1 MVCSPVVTHVSIRR
15 IIMGLNKSKK
25 LSKKSIKPTKVVEEL
40 DDVEELEDD
49 VEELED
55 DVEELEDDVEE
66 LEDDVEEPVKKARKS
81 MGAKKAKVYDAEDD
95 AEDDA
100 EGDAE
105 EVSFDTDA
113 VVNGILCD
121 KKSLTSAVYQVQL
134 RLPADIEPMYKGLT
148 PKLKKALRDAFGEL
162 IRKAYAQT
170 H

>member
-1 MVCSPVVTHVSIRR
+1 
-15 IIMGLNKSKK
+15 MGLNKSKK
-25 LSKKSIKPTKVVEEL
+25 LSKKSIKPTKVE
-40 DDVEELEDD
+40 DLEDD
-49 VEELED
+49 VEDLED

-81 MGAKKAKVYDAEDD
+81 MGAKKSKVDEDEDD
-95 AEDDA
+95 AEDDV
-100 EGDAE
+100 EDDAE
-105 EVSFDTDA
+105 EVTFDTDA
-113 VVNGILCD
+113 VVNGIMTD

>member
-1 MVCSPVVTHVSIRR
+1 
-15 IIMGLNKSKK
+15 MGLNKSKK
-25 LSKKSIKPTKVVEEL
+25 LSKKSIKPVK
-40 DDVEELEDD
+40 VEELEDD

-66 LEDDVEEPVKKARKS
+66 LEDDVEELEDDAEEPVKKARKS
-81 MGAKKAKVYDAEDD
+81 MGAKKSKADD
-95 AEDDA
+95 AEDDV
-100 EGDAE
+100 EDLGDE
-105 EVSFDTDA
+105 EVTFDTDA
-113 VVNGILCD
+113 VVNGIMTD

>member
-1 MVCSPVVTHVSIRR
+1 
-15 IIMGLNKSKK
+15 MGLNKSKK

-49 VEELED
+49 VEE
-55 DVEELEDDVEE
+55 
-66 LEDDVEEPVKKARKS
+66 PVKKARKS
-81 MGAKKAKVYDAEDD
+81 MGAKKSKVDDAEDD
-95 AEDDA
+95 AEDED
-100 EGDAE
+100 E
-105 EVSFDTDA
+105 EVTFDTDA
-113 VVNGILCD
+113 VVNGIMTD

>member
-1 MVCSPVVTHVSIRR
+1 MVCSPGVTHANIRR

-25 LSKKSIKPTKVVEEL
+25 LSKKSIKPVK
-40 DDVEELEDD
+40 VEELEDD

-81 MGAKKAKVYDAEDD
+81 MGAKKSKADDEDD
-95 AEDDA
+95 EDD
-100 EGDAE
+100 EDE

-113 VVNGILCD
+113 VVNGIMTD

>member
-1 MVCSPVVTHVSIRR
+1 
-15 IIMGLNKSKK
+15 MGLNKSKK
-25 LSKKSIKPTKVVEEL
+25 LSKKSIKPVKVEPVEVEDL
-40 DDVEELEDD
+40 EDDVEDD

-81 MGAKKAKVYDAEDD
+81 MGAKKAKVDEDD
-95 AEDDA
+95 ADANEEEGED
-100 EGDAE
+100 E
-105 EVSFDTDA
+105 EVTFDTDA
-113 VVNGILCD
+113 VVNGIMTD

>member
-1 MVCSPVVTHVSIRR
+1 MVCSPGITHVNIRR

-25 LSKKSIKPTKVVEEL
+25 LSKKSIKPTKVEEL
-40 DDVEELEDD
+40 EDDVEELEDD

-55 DVEELEDDVEE
+55 DVEDDVEE

-81 MGAKKAKVYDAEDD
+81 MGAKKAKVDD

-100 EGDAE
+100 NEDE
-105 EVSFDTDA
+105 EVTFDTDA
-113 VVNGILCD
+113 VVNGIMTD

>member
-1 MVCSPVVTHVSIRR
+1 
-15 IIMGLNKSKK
+15 MGLNKSKK
-25 LSKKSIKPTKVVEEL
+25 LSKKSIKPVK
-40 DDVEELEDD
+40 VEELEDD

-55 DVEELEDDVEE
+55 DVEELG
-66 LEDDVEEPVKKARKS
+66 DDVEEPVKKARKS
-81 MGAKKAKVYDAEDD
+81 MGAKKSKADD
-95 AEDDA
+95 AEDDVD
-100 EGDAE
+100 GDEDDVDGDE
-105 EVSFDTDA
+105 EVTFDTDA
-113 VVNGILCD
+113 VVNGIMTD

>member
-1 MVCSPVVTHVSIRR
+1 
-15 IIMGLNKSKK
+15 MGLNKSKK
-25 LSKKSIKPTKVVEEL
+25 LSKKSIKPVKVEEL
-40 DDVEELEDD
+40 EDDVEELEDDVEDD

-66 LEDDVEEPVKKARKS
+66 LDDVEEPVKKARKS
-81 MGAKKAKVYDAEDD
+81 MGAKKAKVDD
-95 AEDDA
+95 AEDD
-100 EGDAE
+100 EDDEDE
-105 EVSFDTDA
+105 EITFDTDA
-113 VVNGILCD
+113 VVNGIMTD
-121 KKSLTSAVYQVQL
+121 KKSLTSVVYQVQL

>member
-1 MVCSPVVTHVSIRR
+1 MVCSPGITHVNIRR

-25 LSKKSIKPTKVVEEL
+25 LSKKSVKPVK
-40 DDVEELEDD
+40 

-81 MGAKKAKVYDAEDD
+81 MGAKKSKVDEDENNAEGEDD
-95 AEDDA
+95 ADED
-100 EGDAE
+100 E
-105 EVSFDTDA
+105 EVTFDTDA
-113 VVNGILCD
+113 VVNGIMTD

>member
-1 MVCSPVVTHVSIRR
+1 
-15 IIMGLNKSKK
+15 MGLNKSKR
-25 LSKKSIKPTKVVEEL
+25 LSKKSIKPTK
-40 DDVEELEDD
+40 DVEELEDD
-49 VEELED
+49 VEELDED

-81 MGAKKAKVYDAEDD
+81 MGAKKSKVDD

-100 EGDAE
+100 DDEDE
-105 EVSFDTDA
+105 EVTFDTDA
-113 VVNGILCD
+113 VVNGIMTD

>member
-1 MVCSPVVTHVSIRR
+1 
-15 IIMGLNKSKK
+15 MGLNKSKK
-25 LSKKSIKPTKVVEEL
+25 LSKKSIKPTK
-40 DDVEELEDD
+40 
-49 VEELED
+49 
-55 DVEELEDDVEE
+55 VEELEDDVEE

-81 MGAKKAKVYDAEDD
+81 MGAKKSKANEADD
-95 AEDDA
+95 ADEEEDEE
-100 EGDAE
+100 EG
-105 EVSFDTDA
+105 VTFDTDA
-113 VVNGILCD
+113 VVNGIMTD

>member
-1 MVCSPVVTHVSIRR
+1 
-15 IIMGLNKSKK
+15 MGLNKSKK
-25 LSKKSIKPTKVVEEL
+25 LSKKSIKPVK
-40 DDVEELEDD
+40 VEELEDD
-49 VEELED
+49 VEELEDDVED

-81 MGAKKAKVYDAEDD
+81 MGAKKAKANDANEDEDD
-95 AEDDA
+95 ADED
-100 EGDAE
+100 E
-105 EVSFDTDA
+105 EVTFDTDA
-113 VVNGILCD
+113 VVNGIMTD

-134 RLPADIEPMYKGLT
+134 RLPADIEPMYKGLS

>member
-1 MVCSPVVTHVSIRR
+1 
-15 IIMGLNKSKK
+15 MGLNKSKK
-25 LSKKSIKPTKVVEEL
+25 LSKKSIKPVK
-40 DDVEELEDD
+40 VEELEDD

-55 DVEELEDDVEE
+55 DVEDDVEE

-81 MGAKKAKVYDAEDD
+81 MGAKKAKANDANEDEDD
-95 AEDDA
+95 ADED
-100 EGDAE
+100 E
-105 EVSFDTDA
+105 EVTFDTDA
-113 VVNGILCD
+113 VVNGIMTD

>member
-1 MVCSPVVTHVSIRR
+1 
-15 IIMGLNKSKK
+15 MGLNKSKK
-25 LSKKSIKPTKVVEEL
+25 LSKKSIKPVKVEPVEVEEL
-40 DDVEELEDD
+40 EDDVEDD

-81 MGAKKAKVYDAEDD
+81 MGAKKAKVDEDD
-95 AEDDA
+95 ADANEEEGED
-100 EGDAE
+100 E
-105 EVSFDTDA
+105 EVTFDTDA
-113 VVNGILCD
+113 VVNGIMTD

>member
-1 MVCSPVVTHVSIRR
+1 
-15 IIMGLNKSKK
+15 MGLNKSKK
-25 LSKKSIKPTKVVEEL
+25 LSKKSIKPVK
-40 DDVEELEDD
+40 VEELEDD

-55 DVEELEDDVEE
+55 DAEELEDDVEE
-66 LEDDVEEPVKKARKS
+66 LEDDVEEPVKKARRS
-81 MGAKKAKVYDAEDD
+81 MGAKKSKVDEDD
-95 AEDDA
+95 GEDED
-100 EGDAE
+100 E
-105 EVSFDTDA
+105 EVTFDTDA
-113 VVNGILCD
+113 VVNGIITD

>member
-1 MVCSPVVTHVSIRR
+1 
-15 IIMGLNKSKK
+15 MGLNKSKK
-25 LSKKSIKPTKVVEEL
+25 LSKKSIKPVKVEEL
-40 DDVEELEDD
+40 EDDVEELEDD
-49 VEELED
+49 VEELEDDAEELED

-81 MGAKKAKVYDAEDD
+81 MGAKKSKVDEDEDD
-95 AEDDA
+95 GKDED
-100 EGDAE
+100 E
-105 EVSFDTDA
+105 EVTFDTDA
-113 VVNGILCD
+113 VVNGIMTD

>member
-1 MVCSPVVTHVSIRR
+1 
-15 IIMGLNKSKK
+15 MGLNKSKK
-25 LSKKSIKPTKVVEEL
+25 LSKKSIKPTK
-40 DDVEELEDD
+40 

-81 MGAKKAKVYDAEDD
+81 MGAKKAKVDEDD
-95 AEDDA
+95 VDGEEDED
-100 EGDAE
+100 E
-105 EVSFDTDA
+105 EVTFDTDA
-113 VVNGILCD
+113 VVNGIMTD

>member
-1 MVCSPVVTHVSIRR
+1 
-15 IIMGLNKSKK
+15 MGLNKSKK
-25 LSKKSIKPTKVVEEL
+25 LSKKSIKPVKI
-40 DDVEELEDD
+40 EELEDD

-55 DVEELEDDVEE
+55 DVEELD
-66 LEDDVEEPVKKARKS
+66 DDVEEPVKKARKS
-81 MGAKKAKVYDAEDD
+81 MGAKKAKVDEDEDEDEDEDD
-95 AEDDA
+95 
-100 EGDAE
+100 
-105 EVSFDTDA
+105 EVTFDTDA
-113 VVNGILCD
+113 VVNGIMTD

>member
-1 MVCSPVVTHVSIRR
+1 MVCSPGITHVSIRR
-15 IIMGLNKSKK
+15 ITMGLNKSKK
-25 LSKKSIKPTKVVEEL
+25 LSKKSIKPVKVEEL
-40 DDVEELEDD
+40 EDDVEELDED

-81 MGAKKAKVYDAEDD
+81 MGAKKSKVDEDD
-95 AEDDA
+95 VEDEDD
-100 EGDAE
+100 
-105 EVSFDTDA
+105 EVTFDTDA
-113 VVNGILCD
+113 VVNGIMTD

>member
-1 MVCSPVVTHVSIRR
+1 
-15 IIMGLNKSKK
+15 MGLNKSKK
-25 LSKKSIKPTKVVEEL
+25 LSKKSIKPVK
-40 DDVEELEDD
+40 VEELEDD

-66 LEDDVEEPVKKARKS
+66 LEDDVEELDDVEEPVKKARKS
-81 MGAKKAKVYDAEDD
+81 MGAKKAKVDD
-95 AEDDA
+95 AEDD
-100 EGDAE
+100 EDDEDE
-105 EVSFDTDA
+105 EITFDTDA
-113 VVNGILCD
+113 VVNGIMTD

>member
-1 MVCSPVVTHVSIRR
+1 
-15 IIMGLNKSKK
+15 MGLNKSKK
-25 LSKKSIKPTKVVEEL
+25 LSKKSIKPVKVEEFE
-40 DDVEELEDD
+40 DDVEELEDDVEDD

-81 MGAKKAKVYDAEDD
+81 MGAKKSKADDAEDD
-95 AEDDA
+95 AEDED
-100 EGDAE
+100 DE
-105 EVSFDTDA
+105 EEITFDTDA
-113 VVNGILCD
+113 VVNGIMTD

>member
-1 MVCSPVVTHVSIRR
+1 
-15 IIMGLNKSKK
+15 MGLNKSKK
-25 LSKKSIKPTKVVEEL
+25 LSKKSIKPVK
-40 DDVEELEDD
+40 VEELEDD

-55 DVEELEDDVEE
+55 DVEDDVEE
-66 LEDDVEEPVKKARKS
+66 LEEEVEDDVEDDVEEQVTKARKS
-81 MGAKKAKVYDAEDD
+81 MGAKKAKVDEDD
-95 AEDDA
+95 ADEEDED
-100 EGDAE
+100 E
-105 EVSFDTDA
+105 EVTFDTDA
-113 VVNGILCD
+113 VVNGIMTD

>member
-1 MVCSPVVTHVSIRR
+1 MVCSPGITHVSIRR

-25 LSKKSIKPTKVVEEL
+25 LSKKSIKPVKVEEL
-40 DDVEELEDD
+40 DE
-49 VEELED
+49 

-81 MGAKKAKVYDAEDD
+81 MGAKKSKADEDD
-95 AEDDA
+95 ADEDED
-100 EGDAE
+100 E
-105 EVSFDTDA
+105 EVTFDTDA
-113 VVNGILCD
+113 VVNGIMTD

-162 IRKAYAQT
+162 VRKAYAQT

>member
-1 MVCSPVVTHVSIRR
+1 
-15 IIMGLNKSKK
+15 MGLNKSKK
-25 LSKKSIKPTKVVEEL
+25 LSKKSIKPVK
-40 DDVEELEDD
+40 
-49 VEELED
+49 
-55 DVEELEDDVEE
+55 VEELEDDVEE

-81 MGAKKAKVYDAEDD
+81 MGAKKSKADDVEDD
-95 AEDDA
+95 EEEDED
-100 EGDAE
+100 E
-105 EVSFDTDA
+105 EVTFDTDA
-113 VVNGILCD
+113 VVNGIMTD

>member
-1 MVCSPVVTHVSIRR
+1 MVCSPVITHVSIRR

-25 LSKKSIKPTKVVEEL
+25 LSKKSIKPTK
-40 DDVEELEDD
+40 VEELEDD

-81 MGAKKAKVYDAEDD
+81 MGAKKSKVDEDD
-95 AEDDA
+95 AEDD
-100 EGDAE
+100 EEEDEDE
-105 EVSFDTDA
+105 EVTFDTDA
-113 VVNGILCD
+113 VVNGIMTD

>member
-1 MVCSPVVTHVSIRR
+1 
-15 IIMGLNKSKK
+15 MGLNKSKK
-25 LSKKSIKPTKVVEEL
+25 LSKKSIKPVKVEEL
-40 DDVEELEDD
+40 EDDVEDD

-66 LEDDVEEPVKKARKS
+66 LDDVEEPVKKARKS
-81 MGAKKAKVYDAEDD
+81 MGAKKAKVDD
-95 AEDDA
+95 AEDD
-100 EGDAE
+100 EDDEDE
-105 EVSFDTDA
+105 EITFDTDA
-113 VVNGILCD
+113 VVNGIMTD

>member
-1 MVCSPVVTHVSIRR
+1 
-15 IIMGLNKSKK
+15 MGLNKSKK
-25 LSKKSIKPTKVVEEL
+25 LSKKSIKPVKVEEL
-40 DDVEELEDD
+40 EDDVEELEDDVEELEDD

-81 MGAKKAKVYDAEDD
+81 MGAKKSKADD
-95 AEDDA
+95 AEDDV
-100 EGDAE
+100 EDLGDE
-105 EVSFDTDA
+105 EVTFDTDA
-113 VVNGILCD
+113 VVNGIMTD

>member
-1 MVCSPVVTHVSIRR
+1 
-15 IIMGLNKSKK
+15 MGLNKSKK
-25 LSKKSIKPTKVVEEL
+25 LSKKSIKPVK
-40 DDVEELEDD
+40 

-81 MGAKKAKVYDAEDD
+81 MGAKKSKADDVEDD
-95 AEDDA
+95 EEEDED
-100 EGDAE
+100 E
-105 EVSFDTDA
+105 EVTFDTDA
-113 VVNGILCD
+113 VVNGIMTD

>member
-1 MVCSPVVTHVSIRR
+1 
-15 IIMGLNKSKK
+15 MGLNKSKK
-25 LSKKSIKPTKVVEEL
+25 LSKKSIKPVK
-40 DDVEELEDD
+40 

-81 MGAKKAKVYDAEDD
+81 MGAKKAKADDAEDD

-100 EGDAE
+100 DEDEDEDE
-105 EVSFDTDA
+105 EVTFDTDA
-113 VVNGILCD
+113 VVNGIMTD

>member
-1 MVCSPVVTHVSIRR
+1 
-15 IIMGLNKSKK
+15 MGLNKSKK
-25 LSKKSIKPTKVVEEL
+25 LSKKSIKPVK
-40 DDVEELEDD
+40 VEELEDD

-55 DVEELEDDVEE
+55 DVEELEDDAEE
-66 LEDDVEEPVKKARKS
+66 LEDDAEEPVKKARKS
-81 MGAKKAKVYDAEDD
+81 MGAKKSKADD

-100 EGDAE
+100 DGEDEDE
-105 EVSFDTDA
+105 EVTFDTDA
-113 VVNGILCD
+113 VVNGIMTD

>member
-1 MVCSPVVTHVSIRR
+1 
-15 IIMGLNKSKK
+15 MGLNKSKK
-25 LSKKSIKPTKVVEEL
+25 LSKKSIKPTK
-40 DDVEELEDD
+40 VEELEDD

-55 DVEELEDDVEE
+55 DVEELEDDAEE

-81 MGAKKAKVYDAEDD
+81 MGAKKSKADDADEDEDD
-95 AEDDA
+95 EDD
-100 EGDAE
+100 
-105 EVSFDTDA
+105 EVAFDTDA
-113 VVNGILCD
+113 VVNGIMTD

>member
-1 MVCSPVVTHVSIRR
+1 MVCSPGITHVNIRR

-25 LSKKSIKPTKVVEEL
+25 LSKKSIKPTKV
-40 DDVEELEDD
+40 EELEDD

-55 DVEELEDDVEE
+55 DVEDDVEE

-81 MGAKKAKVYDAEDD
+81 MGAKKAKVDD

-100 EGDAE
+100 NEDE
-105 EVSFDTDA
+105 EVTFDTDA
-113 VVNGILCD
+113 VVNGIMTD

>member
-1 MVCSPVVTHVSIRR
+1 
-15 IIMGLNKSKK
+15 MGLNKSKK
-25 LSKKSIKPTKVVEEL
+25 LSKKSIKPVK
-40 DDVEELEDD
+40 VEELEDD
-49 VEELED
+49 VEELENDVEDDVED

-81 MGAKKAKVYDAEDD
+81 MGAKKSKADDVEDD
-95 AEDDA
+95 ADGEEDED
-100 EGDAE
+100 E
-105 EVSFDTDA
+105 EVTFDTDA
-113 VVNGILCD
+113 VVNGIMTD

>member
-1 MVCSPVVTHVSIRR
+1 
-15 IIMGLNKSKK
+15 MGLNKSKK
-25 LSKKSIKPTKVVEEL
+25 LSKKSIKPTKV
-40 DDVEELEDD
+40 EELEDD

-55 DVEELEDDVEE
+55 DVEDDVEE
-66 LEDDVEEPVKKARKS
+66 LEDDVEDDVEEIEDVEEPVKKARKS
-81 MGAKKAKVYDAEDD
+81 MGAKKAKVDEDD

-100 EGDAE
+100 DEEE
-105 EVSFDTDA
+105 EVTFDTDA
-113 VVNGILCD
+113 VVNGIMTD

-134 RLPADIEPMYKGLT
+134 RLPADIEPMYKGLS

>member
-1 MVCSPVVTHVSIRR
+1 MVCSPVITHVTIRR

-25 LSKKSIKPTKVVEEL
+25 LSKKSIKPTKV
-40 DDVEELEDD
+40 EELEDD

-55 DVEELEDDVEE
+55 DVEELEDDGEE

-81 MGAKKAKVYDAEDD
+81 MGAKKSKVDEDEDEDD
-95 AEDDA
+95 ADE
-100 EGDAE
+100 EGDEDE
-105 EVSFDTDA
+105 EVTFDTDA
-113 VVNGILCD
+113 VVNGIMTD

>member
-1 MVCSPVVTHVSIRR
+1 
-15 IIMGLNKSKK
+15 MGLNKSKK
-25 LSKKSIKPTKVVEEL
+25 LSKKSIKPVK
-40 DDVEELEDD
+40 VEELEDD
-49 VEELED
+49 VED

-81 MGAKKAKVYDAEDD
+81 MGTKKSKADD

-100 EGDAE
+100 DADEDE
-105 EVSFDTDA
+105 EVTFDTDA
-113 VVNGILCD
+113 VVNGIMTD

>member
-1 MVCSPVVTHVSIRR
+1 
-15 IIMGLNKSKK
+15 MGLNKSKK
-25 LSKKSIKPTKVVEEL
+25 LSKKSIKPVKVE
-40 DDVEELEDD
+40 DDVEDD

-81 MGAKKAKVYDAEDD
+81 MGAKKAKVDD
-95 AEDDA
+95 ADA
-100 EGDAE
+100 DEEGDEDE
-105 EVSFDTDA
+105 EVTFDTDA
-113 VVNGILCD
+113 VVNGIMTD